1 MFEKY
6 NLAEMMEEI
15 QEDDALENK
24 KSLDVSQE
32 EIKKMITKMQ
42 KQRNVND

>member
-24 KSLDVSQE
+24 KSPDVSQE